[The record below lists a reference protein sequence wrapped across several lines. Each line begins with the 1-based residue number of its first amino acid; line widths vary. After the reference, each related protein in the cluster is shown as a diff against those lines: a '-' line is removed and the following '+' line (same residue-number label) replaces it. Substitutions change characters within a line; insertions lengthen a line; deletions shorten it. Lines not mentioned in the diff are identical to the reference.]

1 MFNTYRR
8 GAARFAAAGVTAGL
22 LAAGVFAGA
31 TTAAADGGNSGDST
45 ATTTSG
51 GATGKL
57 GELAPG
63 MYGGATV
70 TDKSGKSAP
79 ELAGLFQLKLD
90 DGTSVYTYCIDL
102 YRGADTSGNAV
113 YHEVPWSAT
122 SLTQEGRDKDVAGK
136 ITWILQHSF
145 PTVNDLG
152 ALATTAGSG
161 PLTKESAAAGT
172 QVAIWRLSDDPKAA
186 ANDPAAEKLADYL
199 DQSAQAVAEPSPSLE
214 LTPPSVSG
222 KSGGRIGPI
231 TAHTSAT
238 GAQAVLA
245 ADAPDGVK
253 LVDGD
258 GKPVTS
264 VSDGSQLYFDVP
276 AGTKEG
282 STSVTVSATTSVPV
296 GRAFAGTNSKTNGPS
311 QTMILAGTSQSE
323 IKATA
328 TATWAD
334 QGPIPA
340 LSAQVNCSKS
350 GVDVSASNKGDES
363 FTFTLEG
370 KTYTIAPG
378 ESQTITVPVAED
390 QGYKIDIA
398 LPDKSVKTFKGV
410 LDCKAATAPP
420 TIPAT
425 NQPSPASASD
435 TGNLAETGS
444 SSATPMIAGIAVAL
458 VVVGG
463 GAVFFFRRN
472 ARKNSAA

>member
-8 GAARFAAAGVTAGL
+8 GAARLAAAGITAGL
-22 LAAGVFAGA
+22 LAAGAFAGA
-31 TTAAADGGNSGDST
+31 TTAGADSGSSGDGT

-57 GELAPG
+57 GELVPG
-63 MYGGATV
+63 MYGSATV
-70 TDKSGKSAP
+70 TDKSGKSAA
-79 ELAGLFQLKLD
+79 ELAGLFKLD
-90 DGTSVYTYCIDL
+90 LSDGTSVYTYCIDL
-102 YRGADTSGNAV
+102 YNGADTSGNAV
-113 YHEVPWSAT
+113 YNEVPWSAT
-122 SLTQEGRDKDVAGK
+122 SLTQAGRDKDVAGK

-145 PTVNDLG
+145 PTVSDLG
-152 ALATTAGSG
+152 ALANTAGSG
-161 PLTKESAAAGT
+161 PLTKETAAAGT

-186 ANDPAAEKLADYL
+186 ADDPAAEKLADYL

-222 KSGGRIGPI
+222 KSGGKIGPV

-245 ADAPDGVK
+245 ADAPSGVK
-253 LVDGD
+253 LVDAD
-258 GKPVTS
+258 GNPVTT

-296 GRAFAGTNSKTNGPS
+296 GRAFAGTNSKTGGPS

-323 IKATA
+323 ITATA

-350 GVDVSASNKGDES
+350 GVDVSATNKGDEA

-378 ESQTITVPVAED
+378 ASQTITVPVAED
-390 QGYKIDIA
+390 QGYKIDIT

-420 TIPAT
+420 TIPAST
-425 NQPSPASASD
+425 
-435 TGNLAETGS
+435 L
-444 SSATPMIAGIAVAL
+444 
-458 VVVGG
+458 
-463 GAVFFFRRN
+463 R
-472 ARKNSAA
+472 

>member
-1 MFNTYRR
+1 MSKTYRR
-8 GAARFAAAGVTAGL
+8 GAARLAAAGVTAGL
-22 LAAGVFAGA
+22 LAVGAFAGA
-31 TTAAADGGNSGDST
+31 TTAGADSGTGSAGDT
-45 ATTTSG
+45 ASSG
-51 GATGKL
+51 GATGTL
-57 GELAPG
+57 GDLVPG

-70 TDKSGKSAP
+70 TSKDGKPAA
-79 ELAGLFQLKLD
+79 EQAGLFKLSLS
-90 DGTSVYTYCIDL
+90 DGTTVYTYCIDL
-102 YRGADTSGNAV
+102 YNGADTSGKAA

-122 SLTQEGRDKDVAGK
+122 SLTQQGRDKDVAGK

-145 PTVNDLG
+145 PQVNDLD
-152 ALATTAGSG
+152 ALAKTAGSG
-161 PLTKESAAAGT
+161 SLTKETAAAGT

-186 ANDPAAEKLADYL
+186 ADDPAAEKLADYL

-214 LTPPSVSG
+214 LTPSSVSG
-222 KSGGRIGPI
+222 KSGGRIGPV
-231 TAHTSAT
+231 TAHTSAS

-245 ADAPDGVK
+245 SDAPAGVK

-282 STSVTVSATTSVPV
+282 GTSVTVSATTSVPV
-296 GRAFAGTNSKTNGPS
+296 GRAFAGTNSKDGGSS
-311 QTMILAGTSQSE
+311 QTMILAGTSQTE

-328 TATWAD
+328 AATWAD

-340 LSAQVNCSKS
+340 LTAQVNCAKS
-350 GVDVSASNKGDES
+350 GVDVSATNKGDEA

-378 ESQTITVPVAED
+378 KSQTITVPVAED

-410 LDCKAATAPP
+410 LDCKAATPPP
-420 TIPAT
+420 TLPA
-425 NQPSPASASD
+425 NQPSPASG

-444 SSATPMIAGIAVAL
+444 SNSTPLIAGIAVAL

-463 GAVFFFRRN
+463 GAVFFFRRS
-472 ARKNSAA
+472 AKKNSATS

>member
-1 MFNTYRR
+1 MFKTYRR
-8 GAARFAAAGVTAGL
+8 GAARLAAAGVTAGV
-22 LAAGVFAGA
+22 LAVGAFAGA
-31 TTAAADGGNSGDST
+31 TSAGADSGGSGGDSAT
-45 ATTTSG
+45 ASSG
-51 GATGKL
+51 GATGTL
-57 GELAPG
+57 GELVPG
-63 MYGGATV
+63 MYGDATV
-70 TDKSGKSAP
+70 TGKDGKAAP
-79 ELAGLFQLKLD
+79 ELAGLFQLNLS

-102 YRGADTSGNAV
+102 YNGADTSGGGA

-122 SLTQEGRDKDVAGK
+122 SLTQQGRDKDVAGK

-145 PTVNDLG
+145 PTVNDLD
-152 ALATTAGSG
+152 ALAKTAGSG
-161 PLTKESAAAGT
+161 PLTKTSAAAGT

-186 ANDPAAEKLADYL
+186 ADDPAAETLADYL

-214 LTPPSVSG
+214 LTPSSVSG
-222 KSGGRIGPI
+222 KSGGRIGPV

-245 ADAPDGVK
+245 PDVPAGVK

-258 GKPVTS
+258 GKPVTT
-264 VSDGSQLYFDVP
+264 VSDGSQFYFDVP

-282 STSVTVSATTSVPV
+282 GTSVTVSATTSVPV
-296 GRAFAGTNSKTNGPS
+296 GRAFAGTNSKGGSS

-328 TATWAD
+328 AATWAD

-340 LSAQVNCSKS
+340 LTAQVNCAKS
-350 GVDVSASNKGDES
+350 GVDVSATNKGDEA

-378 ESQTITVPVAED
+378 KSQTITVPVAED

-410 LDCKAATAPP
+410 LDCKAATPPP
-420 TIPAT
+420 TLPA
-425 NQPSPASASD
+425 NQPSPAGGS
-435 TGNLAETGS
+435 GNLAETGS
-444 SSATPMIAGIAVAL
+444 SNSTPLIAGIAVAL

-463 GAVFFFRRN
+463 GAVVFFRRS
-472 ARKNSAA
+472 AKKNSAAS